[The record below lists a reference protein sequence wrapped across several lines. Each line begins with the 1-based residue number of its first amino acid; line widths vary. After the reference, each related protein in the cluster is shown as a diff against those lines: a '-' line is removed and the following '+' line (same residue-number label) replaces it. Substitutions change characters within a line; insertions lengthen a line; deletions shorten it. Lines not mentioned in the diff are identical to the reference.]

1 MGIRAFLGAALF
13 VTALNGYPDSRSSSG
28 RLQDVISG
36 NHRTQEN
43 VVRDVYRHPAETLSF
58 FGLEPYMTIVEIWP
72 AGGWYTEILAPF
84 VRGTGVY
91 FGAGFSM
98 TANRT
103 PNWRRDYQKELTDRL
118 AQTPSWYDHVVF
130 TELSVPERITI
141 APPGSADM
149 VLTFRNVHNWLN
161 GDYAEDM
168 FLVFY
173 RALKPGGVLGL
184 TEHRAIAGTSL
195 TDMKKTGYVTEQLV
209 ISMANKAGLVFEA
222 RSEINSNPKDTA
234 DHPAGVWTLPP
245 SLRYCKKMEDDNKTD
260 CEAKY
265 RAIGESD
272 RMTLRFRKPKQ

>member
-1 MGIRAFLGAALF
+1 MGIRTFLGAALF
-13 VTALNGYPDSRSSSG
+13 VIALNGYSDSRSSSG

-36 NHRTQEN
+36 NHRTQEY
-43 VVRDVYRHPAETLSF
+43 VVRDVYRHPAETLRF

-72 AGGWYTEILAPF
+72 AGGWYTEILSPF

-118 AQTPSWYDHVVF
+118 AQTPNLYDHVVF

-141 APPGSADM
+141 APPGTADM

>member
-1 MGIRAFLGAALF
+1 MGIRAFLGVALF
-13 VTALNGYPDSRSSSG
+13 VIVPNVYPDSLSSSG

-118 AQTPSWYDHVVF
+118 AQTPSLYDHVVF